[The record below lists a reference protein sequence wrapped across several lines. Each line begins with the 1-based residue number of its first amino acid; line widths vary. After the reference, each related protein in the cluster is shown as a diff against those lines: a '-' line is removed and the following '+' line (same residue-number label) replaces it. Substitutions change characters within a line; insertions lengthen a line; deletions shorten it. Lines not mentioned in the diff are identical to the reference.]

1 MFHKRLY
8 LFFFILLP
16 LITHSQTISEIKIIG
31 NKTLPISFFDRVLNE
46 YKNLPYNDSVVT
58 IIQQKISFL
67 YREEGYFNSD
77 CQPIT
82 IENNKDSTQST
93 LHFSIT
99 ENEPTFINEI
109 FLEGLDSLEYIQ
121 EKKLFDYFV
130 DKIFIQ
136 LDVERTIQEALIVFE
151 QNGFPFTIIELT
163 SLYFFTDTISNT
175 NLVDI
180 FLTYRKGNYSRIDS
194 IEITGNS
201 DTDDHVIIRE
211 LGLKQG
217 DSYNQKIIDDIPKR
231 LNRLRFFQP
240 IAEPTFVNNSKGKG
254 ILQIQVEE
262 RQTNN
267 FDGIIGYAP
276 PQNKEESGYVTG
288 LVNISMRNL
297 FGTGRAAAFRWQ
309 KINRLSQELEIKY
322 MEPWIF
328 GFPFNISTVINQK
341 IQDSSYVQRKIEGTI
356 EYLADEDIT
365 LGFGLSSESIIP
377 TVNDHSIFTVY
388 NSSSISTGVS
398 LKIDTRDD
406 PYSPTKGI
414 YLYNSY
420 WLSKKKING
429 PGQYINDD
437 TKLNLNLQKI
447 FIDFSIFIEPFR
459 RQVISF
465 GVHAKE
471 LQASQFETS
480 DLYFLGGTNTLR
492 GYRENQFQ
500 GSRIAWSNTEYRYLL
515 SRRTFAFLFF
525 DSGYYLRKRD
535 EQRQILENSG
545 FKIGYGVGLNLETG
559 LGVIAVSFALAKGES
574 FSEGKIHFGLINEF

>member
-1 MFHKRLY
+1 MPSTVIEN
-8 LFFFILLP
+8 IL
-16 LITHSQTISEIKIIG
+16 S
-31 NKTLPISFFDRVLNE
+31 E
-46 YKNLPYNDSVVT
+46 YKNMSFSDSLIT
-58 IIQQKISFL
+58 TIQQRVFYE
-67 YREEGYFNSD
+67 YRAEGYYHLSFESIKTDYNSD
-77 CQPIT
+77 SSQISIYFI
-82 IENNKDSTQST
+82 IE
-93 LHFSIT
+93 
-99 ENEPTFINEI
+99 ENRPTFVNKII
-109 FLEGLDSLEYIQ
+109 LKGLDSLELLDVYKSFNYL
-121 EKKLFDYFV
+121 E

-136 LDVERTIQEALIVFE
+136 SDIERTINEALIVFE
-151 QNGFPFTIIELT
+151 ENGFPFTIIEI
-163 SLYFFTDTISNT
+163 SSINFFIDTISLI

-180 FLTYRKGNYSRIDS
+180 FLDYRKGNYSRIDT

-201 DTDDHVIIRE
+201 ETAEYVILRE
-211 LGLKQG
+211 IGLKQS
-217 DSYNQKIIDDIPKR
+217 DSYNQKLIDDIPTR

-240 IAEPTFVNNSKGKG
+240 IQDPTYIYNSKGKG

-267 FDGIIGYAP
+267 FDGIVGYVP
-276 PQNKEESGYVTG
+276 SQNKDESGYVTG

-322 MEPWIF
+322 MEPWIL
-328 GFPFNISTVINQK
+328 GFPFNISASVNQK

-365 LGFGLSSESIIP
+365 LGFGINSESIIP
-377 TVNDHSIFTVY
+377 SVNDNSIFTVY
-388 NSSSISTGVS
+388 NSSNISTGVS

-406 PYSPTKGI
+406 PYAPTRGI
-414 YLYNSY
+414 YIYNSY
-420 WLSKKKING
+420 WISKKKING
-429 PGQYINDD
+429 PVQYINSE
-437 TKLNLNLQKI
+437 TKLNLSLQKI
-447 FIDFSIFIEPFR
+447 FFDFSIFIEPFR
-459 RQVISF
+459 RQVFSF
-465 GVHAKE
+465 GIHAKE
-471 LQASQFETS
+471 LQASLYEPS

-525 DSGYYLRKRD
+525 DSGYYLRKKD
-535 EQRQILENSG
+535 EQRQIPENSG

-559 LGVIAVSFALAKGES
+559 LGVIVVSFALAKGET